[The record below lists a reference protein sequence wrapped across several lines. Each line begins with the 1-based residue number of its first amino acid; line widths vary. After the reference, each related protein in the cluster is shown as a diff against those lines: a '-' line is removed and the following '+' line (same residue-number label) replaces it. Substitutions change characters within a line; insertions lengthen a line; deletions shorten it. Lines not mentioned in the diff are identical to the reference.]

1 MKEDMIM
8 KECYLTKNGPKAI
21 GPYSTAVRVG
31 NTIYMSGMLGLVPEK
46 GALAEGGIE
55 AQAAQALNNVRTV
68 LEEMGLS
75 MDSVVKTTVFMQD
88 IGDFGK
94 VNAIYAT
101 YFNGN
106 YPSRSCVQVARLPM
120 NALIEVEAIAIAE

>member
-1 MKEDMIM
+1 M

-21 GPYSTAVRVG
+21 GPYSSAVRVG
-31 NTIYMSGMLGLVPEK
+31 NTVYMSGMLGIVPEA

-55 AQAAQALNNVRTV
+55 AQATQALNNVRTV

-75 MDSVVKTTVFMQD
+75 MDRVIKTTVFMAD
-88 IGDFGK
+88 LNDFGK
-94 VNAIYAT
+94 VNTIYAT
-101 YFNGN
+101 YFDGS

-120 NALIEVEAIAIAE
+120 NALIEIEAIAICD